1 MIGEKIKLLREKKGF
16 TQKEIAEHLNISQS
30 TYARIETG
38 ESNSWASYLERL
50 CSLFEV
56 SPSELF
62 NTDTFILNQRNGRD
76 SHNGYIINQ
85 LSEKLIDQ
93 YEARIAQCEGVIAE
107 KDAALNKQESMINE
121 LREQL
126 KKESRV
132 P

>member
-50 CSLFEV
+50 CNLLNV

-62 NTDTFILNQRNGRD
+62 NTDTFILNQKNDGD
-76 SHNGYIINQ
+76 SQNGYIINQ

-93 YEARIAQCEGVIAE
+93 YEARIADKE
-107 KDAALNKQESMINE
+107 AAIKELRGQVNE
-121 LREQL
+121 LKEQ
-126 KKESRV
+126 KGRR
-132 P
+132 